1 MDISWYYN
9 LLLLFILFLLS
20 AFFSGSEVALFSLN
34 RNKLKNSL
42 SGNPIIERYLIRLL
56 DFPRRLLVTILLG
69 NTFVNVAA
77 SIVAVALTLQL
88 ADYYKISNDLA
99 LTIQIIL
106 LTILIVLIGE
116 LIPKVW
122 ASKNSLSFAKFVSIP
137 LYWTSVVLF
146 PISESFTELIKYLVS
161 KLKYDKTKLVISHEE
176 ISELASLGQ
185 ERGTIEEDESSLIQ
199 SIVTFKD
206 VSVYEIM
213 TPRVDI
219 ISISVDASF
228 DKVIKIIT
236 SSGHSR
242 IPLYKNNL
250 DEIIGIIYAKDI
262 LPFLQKKELRNKLYL
277 PKIARKAMFV
287 PTTKKIDDLLHEFQE
302 KKMHIAVV
310 VDEYGGTAGLIS
322 LEDILEEIIGEIR
335 DEYDK
340 EENPINKLNDN
351 TYMVLGK
358 LTIDDLNELLNT
370 TIASEDEDFETVA
383 GLVLNHAGNFPKE
396 GYSFKLENHKFTVK
410 EVLKKRIKKVLVEK
424 FQGE

>member
-1 MDISWYYN
+1 M
-9 LLLLFILFLLS
+9 
-20 AFFSGSEVALFSLN
+20 
-34 RNKLKNSL
+34 
-42 SGNPIIERYLIRLL
+42 

-69 NTFVNVAA
+69 NTIVNVAA
-77 SIVAVALTLQL
+77 SIVAVTLTLQL
-88 ADYYKISNDLA
+88 ASYYKISSDLA
-99 LTIQIIL
+99 LTIQIVL

-122 ASKNSLSFAKFVSIP
+122 ASKNPLSFAKFVALP
-137 LYWTSVVLF
+137 LYWTSAILF
-146 PISESFTELIKYLVS
+146 PISEAFTELIKYLVS
-161 KLKYDKTKLVISHEE
+161 KLKYDKSKLVISHEE

-219 ISISVDASF
+219 ISISVETNF
-228 DKVIKIIT
+228 DKVIEIIT

-250 DEIIGIIYAKDI
+250 DEIIGIVYAKDI
-262 LPFLQKKELRNKLYL
+262 LPYLQKKELRTKLYL

-340 EENPINKLNDN
+340 EENPISKLNDN
-351 TYMVLGK
+351 TYHR
-358 LTIDDLNELLNT
+358 
-370 TIASEDEDFETVA
+370 F
-383 GLVLNHAGNFPKE
+383 
-396 GYSFKLENHKFTVK
+396 
-410 EVLKKRIKKVLVEK
+410 R
-424 FQGE
+424 